1 MKPTTTSQNKNWIL
15 FIIYVILASTVITM
29 LSSCSTRKVVIDE
42 VKKDSLS
49 QISTKTIIDKLSRT
63 ETKNDIITDE
73 FTIIPLDTCKDIVV
87 NGITYKNVVL
97 RYKKT
102 KDNTIQVQD
111 IKVSKNELKVQ
122 DTKVTQ
128 NRKVKD
134 IEKTSNPYWLLLIP
148 FGLYLIYKFLYPP
161 LKNIL

>member
-1 MKPTTTSQNKNWIL
+1 MKQTIISRNKG
-15 FIIYVILASTVITM
+15 VITFWLSVTLATISISI
-29 LSSCSTRKVVIDE
+29 LSSCSTRKVVIEE

-49 QISTKTIIDKLSRT
+49 QIYTKIETKEDIKI

-73 FTIIPLDTCKDIVV
+73 FTITPLDTCKDIVV
-87 NGITYKNVVL
+87 NGITYKNVIL
-97 RYKKT
+97 SYKKT

-111 IKVSKNELKVQ
+111 IKVVKNELKTQ

-128 NRKVKD
+128 NRKVKN
-134 IEKTSNPYWLLLIP
+134 IEKTSNPFLWLLIP
-148 FGLYLIYKFLYPP
+148 IGLYLIFIFLYPP

>member
-1 MKPTTTSQNKNWIL
+1 MKPTIISQNRNWIL
-15 FIIYVILASTVITM
+15 FIVYIVIASTVITM
-29 LSSCSTRKVVIDE
+29 LSSCGTRKVIIDE

-49 QISTKTIIDKLSRT
+49 QISTKIVTKEDIKI
-63 ETKNDIITDE
+63 ETKNDITTDE
-73 FTIIPLDTCKDIVV
+73 FTITPLDTCKDIVID
-87 NGITYKNVVL
+87 GKTYRNVVL

-111 IKVSKNELKVQ
+111 IKVAKDELKTQ

-134 IEKTSNPYWLLLIP
+134 IERTSNPFLILLWLLIP
-148 FGLYLIYKFLYPP
+148 LYMYIIYRIYGR
-161 LKNIL
+161 